1 MAGLTAEKWEE
12 HRVEEGGERLDVYL
26 VKNFPELTRARAQK
40 LIEDGNVRVNES
52 SAKSNYKTKPG
63 DTVAVFLPSP
73 KPVDLIP
80 ENIPLT
86 VYYEDDEL
94 VVLEKPAG
102 MVVHPAEGN
111 WTGTLVHALL
121 YRYQGNLAKG
131 SIGGEL
137 RPGIVHRIDK
147 NTSGTLVIARTDR
160 AHLALSEQFQKH
172 TITRRYTGIAWG
184 KIPPSGDWSE
194 PIARDPRD
202 RQRMAVVEGGRNA
215 RTQFEKKQDLLGPAS
230 LFQAELFTGRTHQIR
245 VHFSHYGF
253 PLVGDT
259 TYTQSHR
266 SGRVKKEAGMR
277 ALEKTAPEIGGLIR
291 GLGGANRQFLHA
303 SHLSFTHPVSGT
315 RLAFESP
322 LPPDLSEILIKWQ
335 KLT

>member
-1 MAGLTAEKWEE
+1 MTGLTAEQWQE
-12 HRVEEGGERLDVYL
+12 HRAENGGERLDVYL
-26 VKNFPELTRARAQK
+26 AKNFPELTRARAQK
-40 LIEDGNVRVNES
+40 LIEDGNVRVNEGG
-52 SAKSNYKTKPG
+52 AKSNYKIKSG
-63 DTVAVFLPSP
+63 DKIAIFLPSP
-73 KPVDLIP
+73 KPIDLVP
-80 ENIPLT
+80 ENIPLSI
-86 VYYEDDEL
+86 YYEDDEL

-147 NTSGTLVIARTDR
+147 NTSGILVIARTDR

-184 KIPPSGDWSE
+184 KIPSKSDWNE

-202 RQRMAVVEGGRNA
+202 RQRMAVVPGGRTA

-245 VHFSHYGF
+245 VHFSHHGF

-266 SGRVKKEAGMR
+266 SGRVKKETGMR
-277 ALEKTAPEIGGLIR
+277 VLEKNAPDLCGAIR
-291 GLGGANRQFLHA
+291 KLGTENRQFLHA
-303 SHLSFTHPVSGT
+303 SHLSFTHPLSGEK
-315 RLAFESP
+315 LSFEST
-322 LPPDLSEILIKWQ
+322 LPTDLNEILTKWQ